1 MITLSVLK
9 RNVSLVLQSQ
19 IELSTI
25 LLAHFTGKFREINK
39 MKSTKLVAIICISV
53 ITLCS
58 SCSSVSPTPGSKPT
72 TALLGAFN
80 KEIIMLEEQLTD
92 KHQQRIEGMRF
103 VTGRLHGKPVV
114 VAWTGI
120 GKVNAAMTTTLL
132 IEHFSPAQVIFSGIA
147 GGVNPQLAPGDIVIA
162 AETAHHDMGILG
174 EDGFYNRGVINPL
187 DGIRNPVYLLAD
199 ERLLKLAEKAAEQ
212 VELEKIKTTV
222 GERSPRIIKG
232 VVVTGDVFVAS
243 QEKGAELREKL
254 NADAVEM
261 EGAAVAQICY
271 QRQIPHLVVR
281 SISDKADKT
290 ARVDSMIFQEM
301 AAKNSAALI
310 AKITELLSSKLPVS
324 KSSDQVK

>member
-1 MITLSVLK
+1 MKHRKLTLIVC
-9 RNVSLVLQSQ
+9 
-19 IELSTI
+19 I
-25 LLAHFTGKFREINK
+25 A
-39 MKSTKLVAIICISV
+39 VAILCCSCNT
-53 ITLCS
+53 TLRS
-58 SCSSVSPTPGSKPT
+58 SKKEQT
-72 TALLGAFN
+72 TAILGAFH
-80 KEIIMLEEQLTD
+80 KEVMMLEEQLTD
-92 KHQQRIEGMRF
+92 KQQQKIEGMRF
-103 VTGRLHGKPVV
+103 VKGRLHGKSVV

-120 GKVNAAMTTTLL
+120 GKVNAAMITTLL

-147 GGVNPQLAPGDIVIA
+147 GGVNPKLAPGDIVIA
-162 AETAHHDMGILG
+162 AETAHHDMGILD

-212 VELEKIKTTV
+212 VELEKIKTSV

-243 QEKGAELREKL
+243 TAKGAQLRQTL

-290 ARVDSMIFQEM
+290 ARMDSMMFQEM

-310 AKITELLSSKLPVS
+310 AKITELLSSEAPVE
-324 KSSDQVK
+324 KATKK

>member
-1 MITLSVLK
+1 MRT
-9 RNVSLVLQSQ
+9 N
-19 IELSTI
+19 
-25 LLAHFTGKFREINK
+25 LLI
-39 MKSTKLVAIICISV
+39 AIIYISV

-58 SCSSVSPTPGSKPT
+58 SCRSVSPAPDSRPT
-72 TALLGAFN
+72 TAILGAFN
-80 KEIIMLEEQLTD
+80 KEIMMLEEQLTD
-92 KHQQRIEGMRF
+92 KHQQRIEGMKF
-103 VTGRLHGKPVV
+103 VTGRLHGKSVV

-147 GGVNPQLAPGDIVIA
+147 GGVNPKLEPGDIVIA

-187 DGIRNPVYLLAD
+187 DGIRNPVFLLAD
-199 ERLLKLAEKAAEQ
+199 EHLLKLAEKAAEQ
-212 VELEKIKTTV
+212 VELEKITTSV

-243 QEKGAELREKL
+243 VEKGAELREKL

-281 SISDKADKT
+281 SISDKADAT
-290 ARVDSMIFQEM
+290 ARVDSMLFQEM

-310 AKITELLSSKLPVS
+310 VKITELLPSDAPVE
-324 KSSDQVK
+324 KAKKK

>member
-1 MITLSVLK
+1 MKHNKLRAVICIL
-9 RNVSLVLQSQ
+9 VSL
-19 IELSTI
+19 
-25 LLAHFTGKFREINK
+25 
-39 MKSTKLVAIICISV
+39 
-53 ITLCS
+53 LCS
-58 SCSSVSPTPGSKPT
+58 SCSSVSPTSDSRPT
-72 TALLGAFN
+72 TAILGAFN
-80 KEIIMLEEQLTD
+80 KEIMMLEEQLTD
-92 KHQQRIEGMRF
+92 KHQQQIEGMRF
-103 VTGRLHGKPVV
+103 VTGRLHDKPVV

-132 IEHFSPAQVIFSGIA
+132 IEHFSPTQVIFSGIA
-147 GGVNPQLAPGDIVIA
+147 GGVNPKLDPGDIVIA

-187 DGIRNPVYLLAD
+187 DGIRNPVFLLAD
-199 ERLLKLAEKAAEQ
+199 ENLLKLAEKAAEQ
-212 VELEKIKTTV
+212 VELEKIKTSV

-243 QEKGAELREKL
+243 AEKGAELRDKL

-281 SISDKADKT
+281 SISDKADTT
-290 ARVDSMIFQEM
+290 ARVDSMLFQEM

-310 AKITELLSSKLPVS
+310 TKITELLSSQLPVS
-324 KSSDQVK
+324 KDN

>member
-1 MITLSVLK
+1 
-9 RNVSLVLQSQ
+9 
-19 IELSTI
+19 
-25 LLAHFTGKFREINK
+25 
-39 MKSTKLVAIICISV
+39 
-53 ITLCS
+53 
-58 SCSSVSPTPGSKPT
+58 
-72 TALLGAFN
+72 LGAFN

-92 KHQQRIEGMRF
+92 KHQQQIEGMRF

-132 IEHFSPAQVIFSGIA
+132 IEHFSPTRVIFSGIA
-147 GGVNPQLAPGDIVIA
+147 GGVNPKLAPGDIVIA

-199 ERLLKLAEKAAEQ
+199 ENLLKLAEKAAEQ

-243 QEKGAELREKL
+243 LEKGAELREKL

-281 SISDKADKT
+281 SISDKADAT
-290 ARVDSMIFQEM
+290 ARVDSMLFQEM

-310 AKITELLSSKLPVS
+310 AKITELLASQLPIS
-324 KSSDQVK
+324 KSSKEVR